1 MASTYSQ
8 YRLALIQT
16 GTESGQWGDITN
28 ANLGS
33 ASAGV
38 YQGIEQAIGGKATV
52 TFSSTTATLTWTDS
66 SSAQDAR
73 ALYLDLDGTPTGAA
87 ELVLPATQKA
97 YIVKNGTTGG
107 FAVTVKTAAGSG
119 VAIPNGKTM
128 WVYNDGTD
136 VVTAIDNLPSGTTIG
151 GSSIGTGSVTSVAV
165 SGGTT
170 GLTTSGG
177 PITSSGTIT
186 LAGTLA
192 VANGGTG
199 VTSSTGTGSTVLS
212 NSPTLVTPALGT
224 PSSAT
229 LTNATGL
236 PISTGVSGL
245 GTNVA
250 TALAVNV
257 GSSGAFVTNGGAL
270 GTPSSGTLTNATG
283 LPLTTGVTGTL
294 PVANGGTG
302 RTSLTSNNVILGAGT
317 SQVGFV
323 APGTSGNVLT
333 SNGTTW
339 VSSAPAGGGGG
350 AVVQSLTFTKSAGQT
365 FSTSSE
371 VSVSSWSATPSITIS
386 SASNRA
392 RATLYIPLYITATSG
407 TTTAVIVRIK
417 SGGTEYGVAYPLV
430 DSQGGTWA
438 TTVTLIAELSASSGT
453 KTFDVTLQNASAN
466 IQTEINLSSGPT
478 YLILEEIAP

>member
-66 SSAQDAR
+66 SSAQNAR
-73 ALYLDLDGTPTGAA
+73 ALYLDLDGTPGGAA

-97 YIVKNGTTGG
+97 YIVKNGTGET
-107 FAVTVKTAAGSG
+107 VTVKTAAGSG
-119 VAIPNGKTM
+119 VAVPNGKTM
-128 WVYNDGTD
+128 WVYNNGTD

-199 VTSSTGTGSTVLS
+199 
-212 NSPTLVTPALGT
+212 
-224 PSSAT
+224 
-229 LTNATGL
+229 
-236 PISTGVSGL
+236 
-245 GTNVA
+245 
-250 TALAVNV
+250 
-257 GSSGAFVTNGGAL
+257 
-270 GTPSSGTLTNATG
+270 
-283 LPLTTGVTGTL
+283 
-294 PVANGGTG
+294 

-339 VSSAPAGGGGG
+339 VSSAPAGGSGG
-350 AVVQSLTFTKSAGQT
+350 AIVQSLTFVKTSSQT
-365 FSTSSE
+365 FTTTSE
-371 VSVSSWSATPSITIS
+371 VSVTGWSATPSITIS

-392 RATLYIPLYITATSG
+392 RATLCIPIYIVETVLGGG
-407 TTTAVIVRIK
+407 TFALIRIK
-417 SGGTEYGVAYPLV
+417 SGGTTYALAYPIMET
-430 DSQGGTWA
+430 QGGTISF
-438 TTVTLIAELSASSGT
+438 TQTFVAELPAGAGT
-453 KTFDVTLQNASAN
+453 KTFDITWQNAGADVVSDL
-466 IQTEINLSSGPT
+466 NLGGEPT

>member
-66 SSAQDAR
+66 SSSQDAR
-73 ALYLDLDGTPTGAA
+73 ALYLDLDGTPGGAA

-97 YIVKNGTTGG
+97 YIVKNGTGET
-107 FAVTVKTAAGSG
+107 VTVKTAAGSG
-119 VAIPNGKTM
+119 VAVPNGKTM

-151 GSSIGTGSVTSVAV
+151 GSSIGTGSVTSV
-165 SGGTT
+165 GGTGTVNGITLT
-170 GLTTSGG
+170 GTV
-177 PITSSGTIT
+177 TSSGNLT
-186 LAGTLA
+186 LGGTLSN
-192 VANGGTG
+192 VNLTSQ
-199 VTSSTGTGSTVLS
+199 VTS
-212 NSPTLVTPALGT
+212 
-224 PSSAT
+224 
-229 LTNATGL
+229 
-236 PISTGVSGL
+236 
-245 GTNVA
+245 
-250 TALAVNV
+250 
-257 GSSGAFVTNGGAL
+257 
-270 GTPSSGTLTNATG
+270 
-283 LPLTTGVTGTL
+283 TL

-350 AVVQSLTFTKSAGQT
+350 AIVQSLTFVKTSSQT
-365 FSTSSE
+365 FTTTSE
-371 VSVSSWSATPSITIS
+371 VSVTGWSATPSITIS

-392 RATLYIPLYITATSG
+392 RATLCIPIYIVETVLGGG
-407 TTTAVIVRIK
+407 TFAIIKIK
-417 SGGTEYGVAYPLV
+417 SGGTEYARAYPIMET
-430 DSQGGTWA
+430 QGGTISF
-438 TTVTLIAELSASSGT
+438 TQTFVAELPAGAGT
-453 KTFDVTLQNASAN
+453 KTFDITWQNAGADVVSDLN
-466 IQTEINLSSGPT
+466 QGGEPT